1 MLFVVP
7 YLHFS
12 RKTANNLHKSET
24 IPIFAKKY
32 MMTTIQLNAELAN
45 QIKLLS
51 GNTDLMKKALDY
63 MKSLTVHMTP
73 AKQANESERTKA
85 FLDRVC
91 GKWEDSRTADEIIAD
106 IYAARK
112 NKDDNQLANLFD

>member
-1 MLFVVP
+1 
-7 YLHFS
+7 
-12 RKTANNLHKSET
+12 
-24 IPIFAKKY
+24 
-32 MMTTIQLNAELAN
+32 MMTTKQLNAELAN

-73 AKQANESERTKA
+73 VKQANESERTKA
-85 FLDRVC
+85 FLDSVC
-91 GKWEDSRTADEIIAD
+91 GKWEDNRTADEIIAD

-112 NKDDNQLANLFD
+112 NKDDNQLANRFD

>member
-1 MLFVVP
+1 MLFVVL
-7 YLHFS
+7 YLRFS

-24 IPIFAKKY
+24 IFIFAKKY
-32 MMTTIQLNAELAN
+32 MMTTMQLNAELAN
-45 QIKLLS
+45 QLKLLY

-85 FLDRVC
+85 FLDSVC
-91 GKWEDSRTADEIIAD
+91 DKWEDNRTADVIIAD

-112 NKDDNQLANLFD
+112 NKNDDQLANLFD

>member
-85 FLDRVC
+85 FLDSVC
-91 GKWEDSRTADEIIAD
+91 GKWEDNRTADEIIAD